1 MLFKDIIG
9 QDAIKQ
15 RLIHSVQSG
24 HIAHA
29 QLFAGPEGIG
39 KFQLALAYARYI
51 QCTHRG
57 ETDSCGHCPSC
68 VKYNKLIHPDLHF
81 VFPIIKKGSYAVSDQ
96 YLREWRQFVTTHPY
110 FSLREW
116 LQEIGT
122 ENQQGGIFVN
132 EGDEIIRK
140 LTIKPY
146 ESDYRIMLI
155 WLPEKMNEQAANKV
169 LKILEEPY
177 EKTVFLL
184 VSNEPDLLLTT
195 IRSRTQCLYVRPVE
209 EYTLANALQTRFG
222 VLPAES
228 QRIAHL
234 SNGNVLKAM
243 ENLSVSE
250 EREYLLELFKQMM
263 RLAYGRK
270 LKEMKKW
277 SEEVA
282 AMGRERQKNFLQYA
296 QQMIR
301 ENFIYNFH
309 QSQLSYM
316 RADEEA
322 FSSRFSPFVNERNT
336 PAIMDTLELAELHI
350 TQNANPKMVFFDV
363 ALKFIMLLKTN

>member
-9 QDAIKQ
+9 QDEIKS

-29 QLFAGPEGIG
+29 HLFAGAPGIG

-51 QCTHRG
+51 QCTDRTP
-57 ETDSCGHCPSC
+57 TDACGRCPSC

-81 VFPIIKKGSYAVSDQ
+81 VFPVVKKSGSVVSDN
-96 YLREWRQFVTTHPY
+96 YIKEWRQFVLAHPY

-116 LQEIGT
+116 LLEINA
-122 ENQQGGIFVN
+122 ENKQGGIFVD

-140 LTIKPY
+140 LTVKPY
-146 ESDYRIMLI
+146 ESDYRVMLI
-155 WLPEKMNEQAANKV
+155 WLPERMNEQTANKV

-184 VSNEPDLLLTT
+184 VSNEPENLLAT
-195 IRSRTQCLYVRPVE
+195 ILSRTQCIQVRPVPE
-209 EYTLANALQTRFG
+209 PILAQALQTRFG
-222 VLPAES
+222 VAAPDS

-234 SNGNVLKAM
+234 SNGNVLKAL
-243 ENLSVSE
+243 ENLSISE

-282 AMGRERQKNFLQYA
+282 ALGRERQKNFLQYA

-309 QSQLSYM
+309 QPQLSYM
-316 RADEEA
+316 TAPEEA

-336 PAIMDTLELAELHI
+336 PAIMETLELAELHI